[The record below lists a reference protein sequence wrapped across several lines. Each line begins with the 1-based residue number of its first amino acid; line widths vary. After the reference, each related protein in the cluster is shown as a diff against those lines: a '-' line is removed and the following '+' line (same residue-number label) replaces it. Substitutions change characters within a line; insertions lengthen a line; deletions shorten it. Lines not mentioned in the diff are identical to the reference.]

1 MLTQE
6 KDIANPQL
14 RQEIDAFVK
23 EFDQAK
29 NNNDAVAVA
38 ALFTDDAILVT
49 DSGPI
54 YGREAIEKYHTDL
67 FQKVH
72 FSNHLGKADPNSI
85 RGIDT
90 AGNEVWSNGEWT
102 NTIQGK
108 DSGPIQL
115 KGYWSAIQVREGGA
129 WKDRMQTWNITP
141 ASP

>member
-1 MLTQE
+1 MITQE
-6 KDIANPQL
+6 KEIADPQL
-14 RQEIDAFVK
+14 SQELDALVK
-23 EFDQAK
+23 EFDEAK

-85 RGIDT
+85 CALDT
-90 AGNEVWSNGEWT
+90 AGNEVWTNGEWS

-108 DSGPIQL
+108 DFGPIQL

>member
-1 MLTQE
+1 MITQE
-6 KDIANPQL
+6 KEIADPQL
-14 RQEIDAFVK
+14 SQELDALVK
-23 EFDQAK
+23 EVDEAK

-38 ALFTDDAILVT
+38 ALFADDAILVT

-85 RGIDT
+85 RALDT
-90 AGNEVWSNGEWT
+90 AGNEVWTNGEWS

-108 DSGPIQL
+108 DFVQYNSR
-115 KGYWSAIQVREGGA
+115 AIGQRFRFVRAVLGRIGC
-129 WKDRMQTWNITP
+129 KTGT
-141 ASP
+141 

>member
-14 RQEIDAFVK
+14 RQEIDALVK

-67 FQKVH
+67 FQNLH
-72 FSNHLGKADPNSI
+72 FSNHLGKADPNSV
-85 RGIDT
+85 RALDT
-90 AGNEVWSNGEWT
+90 AGNEVWTNGEWS

-108 DSGPIQL
+108 DFGPIQL
-115 KGYWSAIQVREGGA
+115 KGYWSAIQVREDGA